1 MSDKPSIMN
10 SKKGFTIV
18 ELAVVLVLV
27 GILIALGVRMIGP
40 LTQRAKISET
50 KGTIDAAIESLVGY
64 AATNH
69 RLPTVAEFTG
79 AVKKPNDAWG
89 NVLLYVVDANLTT
102 IPAGSTDTIC
112 GRKATN
118 LTVRSCVNAGCT
130 TFTDTPNV
138 AYIIFSGGANVNNQ
152 VAATGAVSSPPP
164 VTTVNIY
171 DTGLNVDNY
180 AGDLGGA
187 RVEPVDDIAR
197 WVTLNELR
205 TKAGCAGQQ
214 LKILNNELPS
224 GSVTA
229 SYGSNVYGDGGIP
242 FTAGGNYRWCLQT
255 ATGVLAAD
263 LPGFTVTPN
272 IVNVNCQALAEGT
285 WGQANNLQLSK
296 PAGSGTAGS
305 YSVTVF
311 VRDNADTA
319 GTNDN
324 IASRAFV
331 VTVSP

>member
-1 MSDKPSIMN
+1 MSDRLSVMKL
-10 SKKGFTIV
+10 KKGFTIV

-27 GILIALGVRMIGP
+27 GILISLGVSMIGP
-40 LTQRAKISET
+40 LTKRARESDT
-50 KGTIDAAIESLVGY
+50 KGTIDAAIESLVGF

-89 NVLLYVVDANLTT
+89 NALLYVVDTNLTT

-130 TFTDTPNV
+130 TFTDTPNT

-152 VAATGAVSSPPP
+152 IAATGAVAAA
-164 VTTVNIY
+164 TTVNIY

-187 RVEPVDDIAR
+187 RVESFDDITR

-205 TKAGCAGQQ
+205 TKAGCTGQQ

-229 SYGSNVYGDGGIP
+229 SYGSNVYGDRGIP
-242 FTAGGNYRWCLQT
+242 FTAGGSYRWCLQT
-255 ATGVLAAD
+255 ATGVIAAD

-272 IVNVNCQALAEGT
+272 VVNINCQGLAEGT

-305 YSVTVF
+305 YSVMVF

-331 VTVSP
+331 ITVSP

>member
-1 MSDKPSIMN
+1 MSQKPSVMN
-10 SKKGFTIV
+10 RKGFTIV

-27 GILIALGVRMIGP
+27 GILIVLGVKMIGP
-40 LTQRAKISET
+40 LTQRARESDT
-50 KGTIDAAIESLVGY
+50 KGTIDAAVESLVGY
-64 AATNH
+64 AVTNH

-89 NVLLYVVDANLTT
+89 NPLWYVVDTNLTALS
-102 IPAGSTDTIC
+102 AGTADTIC

-130 TFTDTPNV
+130 TFTDTPNT
-138 AYIIFSGGANVNNQ
+138 AYIVFSGGANVNNQ
-152 VAATGAVSSPPP
+152 VAATQAVAAA
-164 VTTVNIY
+164 TTINIY

-180 AGDLGGA
+180 AGDLGGTRA
-187 RVEPVDDIAR
+187 EPVDDITR
-197 WVTLNELR
+197 WITLNELR
-205 TKAGCAGQQ
+205 TKAGCAGPQ
-214 LKILNNELPS
+214 LKVLNNELPS

-242 FTAGGNYRWCLQT
+242 FTAGGSYRWCMQT
-255 ATGVLAAD
+255 TTGVLATD

-272 IVNVNCQALAEGT
+272 VVNTNCQGLAEGT
-285 WGQANNLQLSK
+285 WGQANNLQLLK
-296 PAGSGTAGS
+296 TAGSGTAGS

-324 IASRAFV
+324 IASKAFV